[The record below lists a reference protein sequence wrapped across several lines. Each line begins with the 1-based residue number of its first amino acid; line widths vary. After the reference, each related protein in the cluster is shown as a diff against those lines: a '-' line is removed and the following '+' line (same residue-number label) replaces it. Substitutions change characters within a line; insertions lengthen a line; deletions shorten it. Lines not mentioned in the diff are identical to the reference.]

1 MLGGLPTQIQA
12 LFIGAI
18 LTGIG
23 QLLRPKAKVRWG
35 ELHRWGFTFT
45 EKDGTRRDIY
55 VSTFIV
61 NNLGRANA
69 INIDINFARQPHNFA
84 LWPTR
89 RFSQAQNPDGS
100 FSITIPELGKR
111 EFVGIETQSLG
122 IQDQISSVTFGG
134 TLAKTN
140 RYWPQIVWPQWAA
153 YIVLAL
159 LFVGVSAV
167 GYWCLR
173 LLTELWRLVA

>member
-1 MLGGLPTQIQA
+1 VQSLVNLLGGLPTQIQA

-89 RFSQAQNPDGS
+89 RFSQAQ
-100 FSITIPELGKR
+100 K
-111 EFVGIETQSLG
+111 
-122 IQDQISSVTFGG
+122 
-134 TLAKTN
+134 
-140 RYWPQIVWPQWAA
+140 IVWPQWAA